1 MMSIW
6 CRDSWRSPTID
17 HICRWQ
23 MQILDSELSLLSRLD
38 PAIGRY
44 YDKLLFHSGYG
55 NVEWGLGL
63 KFELQEI
70 KVEGLVNTL
79 GHMSWHPPNHTRR
92 EYVHPDGSV
101 RIEHV
106 AGV

>member
-1 MMSIW
+1 MTSY
-6 CRDSWRSPTID
+6 CS
-17 HICRWQ
+17 
-23 MQILDSELSLLSRLD
+23 ILDM
-38 PAIGRY
+38 GMY
-44 YDKLLFHSGYG
+44 SGSTPTP
-55 NVEWGLGL
+55 NESIHVLVWL